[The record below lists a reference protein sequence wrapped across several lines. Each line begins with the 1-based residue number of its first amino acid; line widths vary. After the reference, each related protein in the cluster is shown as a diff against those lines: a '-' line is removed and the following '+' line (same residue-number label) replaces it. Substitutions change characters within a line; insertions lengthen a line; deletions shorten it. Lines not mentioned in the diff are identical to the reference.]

1 MKQIPLLLFLAFSL
15 SLCNLTDRLTG
26 KKTEN
31 ANSTGSSSG
40 NSSKSGSTT
49 SGPVEKA
56 NPTAAQKAALDGG
69 QDIKWDQQG
78 ITLTMPAN
86 WRKVSVE
93 KNIFSYGTPP
103 TFISINISPMAED
116 FPTDT
121 SINAFYQG
129 EQTRMKNGEVDELKW
144 LELDGLK
151 GIQFR
156 EANPDKPDDLRR
168 LHWMGYRKY
177 AGQTQLVNIILSSNG
192 KTFPQVQDALYGVL
206 YSARIVQ

>member
-15 SLCNLTDRLTG
+15 SLCNLTERLTG

-31 ANSTGSSSG
+31 ANSATSS
-40 NSSKSGSTT
+40 NSSKTGST
-49 SGPVEKA
+49 SNEPVEKP

-69 QDIKWDQQG
+69 QDAKWDQQG
-78 ITLTMPAN
+78 ITWTLPAN

-93 KNIFSYGTPP
+93 KTTFNYGTPP
-103 TFISINISPMAED
+103 TFIIVSISPMADD

-121 SINAFYQG
+121 SLNAFYQG
-129 EQTRMKNGEVDELKW
+129 AQTRMKNGEVDELKW

-156 EANPDKPDDLRR
+156 EANPDKPDDIRR
-168 LHWMGYRKY
+168 LQWMAYRKY

-192 KTFPQVQDALYGVL
+192 KTFPKVQDALYGVL
-206 YSARIVQ
+206 YTTKIVQ